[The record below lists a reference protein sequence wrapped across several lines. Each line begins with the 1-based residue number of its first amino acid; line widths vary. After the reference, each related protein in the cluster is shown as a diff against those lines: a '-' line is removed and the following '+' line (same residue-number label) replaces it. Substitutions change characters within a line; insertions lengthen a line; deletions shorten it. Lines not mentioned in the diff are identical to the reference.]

1 MNNKR
6 GHVIRTILGAY
17 LVYLGVRILVQVV
30 QNEPSNSEIM
40 GVLAALFIIIGGGYA
55 VFSIR
60 NLIKIYKDENPK
72 TPGLDETQ
80 ELRMPDQA
88 DAASPAGPG
97 RVPDEQGKSTVS
109 MQQVGPVS
117 VQQAEPVSVQQAG
130 PEDNSENRSD
140 EGGSEPE
147 EADEGKEKTDSVE
160 ETEKNSSEVV

>member
-60 NLIKIYKDENPK
+60 NLIKIYKDENPN

-117 VQQAEPVSVQQAG
+117 VQQAGSD
-130 PEDNSENRSD
+130 DNSENRSD

-160 ETEKNSSEVV
+160 ETEKTVVR

>member
-17 LVYLGVRILVQVV
+17 LVYLGVRILMRVV
-30 QNEPSNSEIM
+30 QSEPSNSEIM
-40 GVLAALFIIIGGGYA
+40 GLLAALFIIIGGGYA

-72 TPGLDETQ
+72 NPGLDETQ
-80 ELRMPDQA
+80 ELRMPDH
-88 DAASPAGPG
+88 AAGASSAGPE
-97 RVPDEQGKSTVS
+97 RMTDERGKSTVS

-117 VQQAEPVSVQQAG
+117 MQQTESVSIPQAG
-130 PEDNSENRSD
+130 PEENSENRSD

-147 EADEGKEKTDSVE
+147 EADGEEEKTDSVE
-160 ETEKNSSEVV
+160 DTEKEQ